1 MSTALDMSTGR
12 DTYGELLF
20 AAGLDAKPQVIIPKD
35 DGSPSRMGGLATS
48 KVTIADGSPR
58 SGLFSLDR
66 EGFSF
71 LHSPSSVQNFEDDS
85 EVEDVYYKE
94 IRKMVSDAIGA
105 FEVEIFD
112 HTIRV
117 TDPETSYRRPAS
129 HAHNDYTEKSGPS
142 RLRDMIGDV
151 RADGWLQD
159 RLVQINVW
167 RPIVEPVMQMPLALL
182 DASSYDESNLVT
194 TEIINERQNG
204 RVGHIYSV
212 VNAPGQRWY
221 YFNEM
226 IKTDA
231 IMIKGYDSETDGR
244 ARFSPHSAFT
254 DPNSPVNA
262 PPRRSIEV
270 RTFARVRRSS

>member
-1 MSTALDMSTGR
+1 MSTALDYNAGR
-12 DTYGELLF
+12 DTTGELLF
-20 AAGLDAKPQVIIPKD
+20 ATDRNAKPQVIIPKA
-35 DGSPSRMGGLATS
+35 DGETSRMGGLSTH

-71 LHSPSSVQNFEDDS
+71 LHSPSLVQDFENDA
-85 EVEDVYYKE
+85 EVEDTYYKE
-94 IRKMVSDAIGA
+94 IRKMVSDATGA

-129 HAHNDYTEKSGPS
+129 HAHNDYTETSGPN

-167 RPIVEPVMQMPLALL
+167 RPIAEPVLQMPLALL
-182 DASSYDESNLVT
+182 DASSYEAEDLVT

-204 RVGHIYSV
+204 RVGQIYSIV
-212 VNAPGQRWY
+212 DAPGQRWF

-226 IKTDA
+226 MKSDA
-231 IMIKGYDSETDGR
+231 ILIKGFDSETDGR
-244 ARFSPHSAFT
+244 ARFAPHSAFS
-254 DPNSPVNA
+254 DPNSPVDA
-262 PPRRSIEV
+262 PQRRSIEV
-270 RTFARVRRSS
+270 RTFARIRKH

>member
-1 MSTALDMSTGR
+1 MNTGR
-12 DTYGELLF
+12 DTSGELLF
-20 AAGLDAKPQVIIPKD
+20 AADRSAKPQIIIPKD
-35 DGSPSRMGGLATS
+35 DGTTSRKGLAVG

-85 EVEDVYYKE
+85 EVEETYYKE

-159 RLVQINVW
+159 RVVQINVW
-167 RPIVEPVMQMPLALL
+167 RPIAEPILQMPLALL
-182 DASSYDESNLVT
+182 DASSYDQSDLVT

-204 RVGHIYSV
+204 RVGQIYSV
-212 VNAPGQRWY
+212 VNAPGQRWF

-226 IKTDA
+226 VKSDA
-231 IMIKGYDSETDGR
+231 ILIKGYDSETDGR
-244 ARFSPHSAFT
+244 ARFTPHSAFA
-254 DPNSPVNA
+254 DPNTPENA

-270 RTFARVRRSS
+270 RTFARVRR

>member
-1 MSTALDMSTGR
+1 MSTALDIHTGR
-12 DTYGELLF
+12 DTKGELLF
-20 AAGLDAKPQVIIPKD
+20 AASRDAKPQVIVPKD
-35 DGSPSRMGGLATS
+35 DTAPSRMGGLT
-48 KVTIADGSPR
+48 KGEVMIADGNPR

-71 LHSPSSVQNFEDDS
+71 FHSPSSVQDFENDA
-85 EVEDVYYKE
+85 EVAEAYYRE
-94 IRKMVSDAIGA
+94 IRDMVAGA
-105 FEVEIFD
+105 TGALEVEIFD

-117 TDPETSYRRPAS
+117 TDPVTSYRRPAS

-151 RADGWLQD
+151 RADSWLQD

-167 RPIVEPVMQMPLALL
+167 RPIAEPVLQMPLALL
-182 DASSYDESNLVT
+182 DASSLDDNDLVT
-194 TEIINERQNG
+194 TEIVNERQNG
-204 RVGHIYSV
+204 RIGHIYSV

-226 IKTDA
+226 TKSDA
-231 IMIKGYDSETDGR
+231 ILIKGYDSETDGR
-244 ARFSPHSAFT
+244 ARFSPHSAFE
-254 DPNSPVNA
+254 DPNSPADA

-270 RTFARVRRSS
+270 RTFARIRR